1 MASLRFNKIFSH
13 FTWRIK
19 PRDEMCWQEDEN
31 TCRHC
36 LTVNLF
42 IPARRRVVARETL
55 NLNKIFIK
63 SYARCKL
70 SLSLLLFL
78 HSLPLLLLHFLL
90 LPFTLS
96 YSAVFPLINSLSSVL
111 RFEFLE
117 RLLSLSLSSYRI
129 FVSILS
135 IFSFENIFYVLPLSM
150 GYLKF
155 MKGGFFFLY
164 LDSIFQVWGVVL
176 STGVFTEYKI
186 LHKGYVE
193 FCFIIFSVSFRC
205 KFSSFALFFVN

>member
-70 SLSLLLFL
+70 SLSLSP
-78 HSLPLLLLHFLL
+78 SL
-90 LPFTLS
+90 FTLFAS
-96 YSAVFPLINSLSSVL
+96 PPTSFSSPS
-111 RFEFLE
+111 FYTF
-117 RLLSLSLSSYRI
+117 
-129 FVSILS
+129 
-135 IFSFENIFYVLPLSM
+135 IFS
-150 GYLKF
+150 
-155 MKGGFFFLY
+155 
-164 LDSIFQVWGVVL
+164 
-176 STGVFTEYKI
+176 
-186 LHKGYVE
+186 
-193 FCFIIFSVSFRC
+193 SVSFDKFSLFC
-205 KFSSFALFFVN
+205 ASFSSFLSAFSLSPSLRIEFLSLFYQYLALRIFFTFSLSQWGI